1 MAKLPCALMP
11 IKVHRWNPAHY
22 PVHNGCLA
30 CHDTSFNR
38 KCKRQRDRQTDRQ
51 TQRERQRERERD
63 RESER
68 EADRQRQRRGDKII
82 LYYTG
87 IKT

>member
-1 MAKLPCALMP
+1 MP

-38 KCKRQRDRQTDRQ
+38 KCKRQRDRQTE
-51 TQRERQRERERD
+51 RERERERD

-87 IKT
+87 IKI